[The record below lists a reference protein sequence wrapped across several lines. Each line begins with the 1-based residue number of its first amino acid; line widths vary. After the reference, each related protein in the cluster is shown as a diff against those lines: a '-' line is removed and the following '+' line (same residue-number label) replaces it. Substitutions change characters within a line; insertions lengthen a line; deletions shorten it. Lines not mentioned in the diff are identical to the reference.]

1 MSNKNKKVLIL
12 LITSLIISAGVLGAN
27 KVKADTSITVISP
40 NGGENIEIGKTYR
53 IRWNTTISN
62 DQYYISLLKN
72 GSNYS
77 QVMGGYS
84 YASGDCYFDWSV
96 PTGTVISPGSDYKI
110 KIYNASGTVQDTSD
124 TNFSLFSNL
133 PAVTVVTPNG
143 GENIVKGQNY
153 TINWNVNW
161 RPTGINNYT
170 VNIYYRQ
177 TTGSNQLNQMIAT
190 GISNQDAA
198 SGYYNWS
205 LPNALTDGS
214 YKIVITANGY
224 GTNLSDESDA
234 SFNIISSVAGSISVI
249 APRGGSSYK
258 VGDTV
263 SIQWT
268 MSGDVGPAGPVTVW
282 LYKGD
287 VPVATLKGADV
298 STTNQWNWVIYSN
311 LGQAGSNY
319 KIRVISADYLSIYGE
334 SGNFTITPYIKITSP
349 DGGESLE
356 IGKAYTIKFNTNV
369 SNDQYWIDLFKGGTG
384 HMQVVT
390 GNFYA
395 SGDNTFQ
402 WTIPKGVLMP
412 GSDYQI
418 RVINKDQ
425 TAQDLSDNYFSITG
439 PAVRITFPNGGES
452 IIKGQQLGIYW
463 DVNWKPDEWQAVRKV
478 NIYYRKSGGM
488 NQLIAEGVNSQNISY
503 GHYIWT
509 VPSTLEDGV
518 YKIIVTSQGYG
529 TNLSDESDANF
540 NIITSSGTS
549 SITVTS
555 PNGGEQW
562 VVGSAYNITW
572 TTQNITTGSG
582 YGVNLLKSD
591 GSLYSQLVVDSRTT
605 SFTWTIPSTIPVGQ
619 YKIEVYHPRAGVDTS
634 ASNYKKAAD
643 VSDNYFTIAAST
655 PKISASVS
663 GPTSVEVNKVY
674 TYTFTT
680 QSNTQDSY
688 LIYKVNWGDNSV
700 TQDSGSNGGSKTFTH
715 SWTSSGI
722 YTITFTAT
730 SPSNASVYNIGTLAV
745 KVSATTEPPA
755 DQCFPDDTLIKLP
768 DDSKVY
774 VIRDCKKEW
783 IETAEE
789 FKQEGY
795 KWEDVKEVN
804 SSVIQAYSDYLQAT
818 ANLLRAIGQQKVYR
832 VINDKILWVPTI
844 AAFNTQ
850 GLKWEDIQ
858 NVNESTIN
866 QYSRLKLVRVKG
878 DPKVYYLTESGL
890 KRWIPTA
897 EIFNSYN
904 NKWEDVAELESKDV
918 NGYVDNALIK
928 LENELKVYKLENGK
942 KRWIKT
948 IEAFNRLGLDWNK
961 IAPVNRAEF
970 DYYPEGVVIE

>member
-1 MSNKNKKVLIL
+1 
-12 LITSLIISAGVLGAN
+12 
-27 KVKADTSITVISP
+27 
-40 NGGENIEIGKTYR
+40 
-53 IRWNTTISN
+53 
-62 DQYYISLLKN
+62 
-72 GSNYS
+72 
-77 QVMGGYS
+77 
-84 YASGDCYFDWSV
+84 
-96 PTGTVISPGSDYKI
+96 
-110 KIYNASGTVQDTSD
+110 
-124 TNFSLFSNL
+124 
-133 PAVTVVTPNG
+133 
-143 GENIVKGQNY
+143 
-153 TINWNVNW
+153 
-161 RPTGINNYT
+161 
-170 VNIYYRQ
+170 
-177 TTGSNQLNQMIAT
+177 
-190 GISNQDAA
+190 
-198 SGYYNWS
+198 
-205 LPNALTDGS
+205 
-214 YKIVITANGY
+214 
-224 GTNLSDESDA
+224 
-234 SFNIISSVAGSISVI
+234 
-249 APRGGSSYK
+249 
-258 VGDTV
+258 
-263 SIQWT
+263 
-268 MSGDVGPAGPVTVW
+268 
-282 LYKGD
+282 
-287 VPVATLKGADV
+287 
-298 STTNQWNWVIYSN
+298 
-311 LGQAGSNY
+311 
-319 KIRVISADYLSIYGE
+319 
-334 SGNFTITPYIKITSP
+334 
-349 DGGESLE
+349 
-356 IGKAYTIKFNTNV
+356 
-369 SNDQYWIDLFKGGTG
+369 
-384 HMQVVT
+384 
-390 GNFYA
+390 
-395 SGDNTFQ
+395 
-402 WTIPKGVLMP
+402 
-412 GSDYQI
+412 
-418 RVINKDQ
+418 
-425 TAQDLSDNYFSITG
+425 
-439 PAVRITFPNGGES
+439 
-452 IIKGQQLGIYW
+452 
-463 DVNWKPDEWQAVRKV
+463 
-478 NIYYRKSGGM
+478 
-488 NQLIAEGVNSQNISY
+488 
-503 GHYIWT
+503 

-844 AAFNTQ
+844 TAFNTQ